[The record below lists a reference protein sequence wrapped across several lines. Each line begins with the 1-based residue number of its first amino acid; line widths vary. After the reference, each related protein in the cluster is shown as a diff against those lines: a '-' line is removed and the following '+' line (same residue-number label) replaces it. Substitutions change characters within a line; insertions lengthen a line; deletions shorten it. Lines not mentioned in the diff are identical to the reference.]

1 MTPCRAVV
9 LNLLLFGSLIGFD
22 QCGAVHLGLPAGAQ
36 TNQQSFRAQP
46 HATPIHVRADA
57 GTRRGAL
64 FN

>member
-22 QCGAVHLGLPAGAQ
+22 QCGAAHPGLPAGAQ
-36 TNQQSFRAQP
+36 TTQQSFRAP
-46 HATPIHVRADA
+46 PRATPTHVRADA
-57 GTRRGAL
+57 GTRRAAL

>member
-9 LNLLLFGSLIGFD
+9 LNLLLFGSLVGFD
-22 QCGAVHLGLPAGAQ
+22 QCGAVHPDLPAEPQ
-36 TNQQSFRAQP
+36 TTLQPLRAQP

-57 GTRRGAL
+57 GTRRAAL